1 MEFTQVLMVDFT
13 RPFEL
18 QESSSV
24 ACRAVGLHVSI
35 LLDARVKLRFDWNFG
50 ITKLRKTKCFLIKP
64 TRQLLYKLDSA
75 CRGSVQNG
83 TRNVMHSMVVSRV
96 HGMK

>member
-1 MEFTQVLMVDFT
+1 MEFTQVLMGDFT

-35 LLDARVKLRFDWNFG
+35 LLEALG
-50 ITKLRKTKCFLIKP
+50 KTP
-64 TRQLLYKLDSA
+64 
-75 CRGSVQNG
+75 V
-83 TRNVMHSMVVSRV
+83 
-96 HGMK
+96 